1 MRITNLEESIGT
13 YTAGAGLSVSSNVF
27 SHDSLTGEV
36 TGSGS
41 LTISD
46 DVVEASLTRHRWRFA
61 TTQQQLSLL
70 TNTPTG
76 RYDYAYQIPTSPAVL
91 QIITLTVN
99 DYVIPYSRYQNYI
112 YLNGYGSN
120 NEVIMDYIYKV
131 DESYFPAHFRLALE
145 YELASIFAGSVARD
159 SNMIEQFKTLS
170 ERQFLVA
177 KNIDSAET
185 TSKVLDTN
193 RFINMRRSTRTDA

>member
-1 MRITNLEESIGT
+1 MATTKIDICARALIMIG
-13 YTAGAGLSVSSNVF
+13 AQPISSF
-27 SHDSLTGEV
+27 SD
-36 TGSGS
+36 GSTEALVAS
-41 LTISD
+41 NIYD
-46 DVVEASLTRHRWRFA
+46 DVLEASLTRHRWRFA

-70 TNTPTG
+70 TSTPTG
-76 RYDYAYQIPTSPAVL
+76 RYDYAYQVPTSPAVL

-131 DESYFPAHFRLALE
+131 DEQYFPPHFRLALE
-145 YELASIFAGSVARD
+145 YELAALFAGSVARD
-159 SNMIEQFKTLS
+159 NGLIEQFKTLS
-170 ERQFLVA
+170 ERQFLIA
-177 KNIDSAET
+177 RNIDSTET

-193 RFINMRRSTRTDA
+193 RFINARRSTRTDA

>member
-1 MRITNLEESIGT
+1 MATTKIDICARALIMIG
-13 YTAGAGLSVSSNVF
+13 AQPISSF
-27 SHDSLTGEV
+27 SD
-36 TGSGS
+36 GSTEALVAS
-41 LTISD
+41 NIYD
-46 DVVEASLTRHRWRFA
+46 DVLEASLTRHRWRFA

-70 TNTPTG
+70 TSAPTG
-76 RYDYAYQIPTSPAVL
+76 RYDYAYQVPTSPAVL

-131 DESYFPAHFRLALE
+131 DEQYFPPHFRLALE
-145 YELASIFAGSVARD
+145 YELAALFAGSVARD
-159 SNMIEQFKTLS
+159 NGLIEQFKTLS
-170 ERQFLVA
+170 ERQFLIA
-177 KNIDSAET
+177 RNIDSTET

-193 RFINMRRSTRTDA
+193 RFINARRSTRTDA

>member
-1 MRITNLEESIGT
+1 MATTKIDICARALIMIGAQPISYFSDGST
-13 YTAGAGLSVSSNVF
+13 EALVASN
-27 SHDSLTGEV
+27 
-36 TGSGS
+36 
-41 LTISD
+41 IYD

-76 RYDYAYQIPTSPAVL
+76 RYDYAYQMPTSPAVL

-112 YLNGYGSN
+112 YLNGYGSS

-131 DESYFPAHFRLALE
+131 DEAYFPAHFKLALE

-159 SNMIEQFKTLS
+159 SSMIEQFKTLS

-193 RFINMRRSTRTDA
+193 RFINARRSTRTDA

>member
-1 MRITNLEESIGT
+1 MATTKIDLCARALIMIG
-13 YTAGAGLSVSSNVF
+13 AQPISSF
-27 SHDSLTGEV
+27 SD
-36 TGSGS
+36 GSTEALVAS
-41 LTISD
+41 NIYD

-76 RYDYAYQIPTSPAVL
+76 RYDYAYQMPTSPAVL

-112 YLNGYGSN
+112 YLNGYGSS

-131 DESYFPAHFRLALE
+131 DEAYFPAHFKLALE

-159 SNMIEQFKTLS
+159 SSMIEQFKTLS

-193 RFINMRRSTRTDA
+193 RFINLRRSTRTDA

>member
-1 MRITNLEESIGT
+1 MATTKIDICAIALIMIG
-13 YTAGAGLSVSSNVF
+13 AQPISSF
-27 SHDSLTGEV
+27 SD
-36 TGSGS
+36 GSTEALVAS
-41 LTISD
+41 NIYD

-76 RYDYAYQIPTSPAVL
+76 RYDYAYQMPTSPAVL

-112 YLNGYGSN
+112 YLNGYGSS

-131 DESYFPAHFRLALE
+131 DEAYFPAHFKLALE

-159 SNMIEQFKTLS
+159 SSMIEQFKTLS

-193 RFINMRRSTRTDA
+193 RFINLRRSTRTDA

>member
-1 MRITNLEESIGT
+1 MATTKIDICARALIMIG
-13 YTAGAGLSVSSNVF
+13 AQPISSF
-27 SHDSLTGEV
+27 SD
-36 TGSGS
+36 GSTEALVAS
-41 LTISD
+41 NIYD

-112 YLNGYGSN
+112 YLNGYGSS

-131 DESYFPAHFRLALE
+131 DEAYFPAHFKLALE

-159 SNMIEQFKTLS
+159 SSMIEQFKTLS

>member
-1 MRITNLEESIGT
+1 MATTNIDICARALIMIG
-13 YTAGAGLSVSSNVF
+13 AQPISSF
-27 SHDSLTGEV
+27 SD
-36 TGSGS
+36 GSTEALVAS
-41 LTISD
+41 NIYD

-61 TTQQQLSLL
+61 TTQAELSLL

-76 RYDYAYQIPTSPAVL
+76 RYDYAYQVPTSPAVL

-112 YLNGYGSN
+112 YLNGYGSSSK
-120 NEVIMDYIYKV
+120 VVMDYIYKV
-131 DESYFPAHFRLALE
+131 GEEYFPPHFRLALE
-145 YELASIFAGSVARD
+145 YELAAIFAGSVARD
-159 SNMIEQFKTLS
+159 SKMIEQFKNLS
-170 ERQFLVA
+170 ERQFLIA

-193 RFINMRRSTRTDA
+193 RFTNLRRSTRTDV

>member
-1 MRITNLEESIGT
+1 MATTDIDICARALVMIG
-13 YTAGAGLSVSSNVF
+13 AQPISSF
-27 SHDSLTGEV
+27 SD
-36 TGSGS
+36 GSTEALVAS
-41 LTISD
+41 NIYD

-61 TTQQQLSLL
+61 TTQAELSLL

-76 RYDYAYQIPTSPAVL
+76 RYDYAYQVPTSPAVL

-112 YLNGYGSN
+112 YLNGYGSSSK
-120 NEVIMDYIYKV
+120 VVMDYIYKV
-131 DESYFPAHFRLALE
+131 GEEYFPPHFRLALE
-145 YELASIFAGSVARD
+145 YELAAIFAGSVARD
-159 SNMIEQFKTLS
+159 SKMIEQFKNLS
-170 ERQFLVA
+170 ERQFLIA

-193 RFINMRRSTRTDA
+193 RFTNLRRSTRTDV